1 MRYDDIDKSLARSL
15 RRQIA
20 VALLSSVALIAGFG
34 GVAAY
39 SEINGA
45 VVGSG
50 KFVSHGHTKQV
61 QHPDGG
67 IVGEIF
73 VSEDQKVDAGQLLF
87 TLDGTRVRASLGVV
101 ETQLRQML
109 VQQAR
114 LVAELTGEDLVLPED
129 AAGPDAEALLAAQVE
144 LMTARSATREVRK
157 TQLREQIAHYTQR
170 ESIVATQRSS
180 LQENIDLLEAQ
191 IADYTELHQKGLL
204 VDSTLSQVQRERAT
218 LAGELASLDAQDFDI
233 EQAVT
238 MAELQIAQID
248 EEFAE
253 AVLTELDLKNAE
265 IARLREE
272 RVAALDRLARLDIRS
287 PITGYLHEL
296 SVHTLGGI
304 IGPGETL
311 VSVIPADDQLVIEA
325 RLSPMDIDQIF
336 VDQGARIRLS
346 SLDQRVTPELF
357 ASVTDVSADL
367 SVDPAT
373 GASYYLMRLQL
384 PAAELDKIAGQTL
397 RPGMPAEVFIETGSR
412 TVLSYLVKPIADQI
426 RHAMIEN

>member
-1 MRYDDIDKSLARSL
+1 MRYEDIDKSLARSL

-50 KFVSHGHTKQV
+50 KFVSHGHAKLV

-67 IVGEIF
+67 IVSEIF
-73 VSEDQKVDAGQLLF
+73 VSEDERVSAGQLLF
-87 TLDGTRVRASLGVV
+87 SLDDTRVRASLGVV
-101 ETQLRQML
+101 EAQLRQTL
-109 VQQAR
+109 VQRAR
-114 LVAELTGEDLVLPED
+114 LMAEMTSEPLEVPDD
-129 AAGPDAEALLAAQVE
+129 AAGPDVDALLASQLE
-144 LMTARSATREVRK
+144 LMAARSATRDVRK
-157 TQLREQIAHYTQR
+157 TQLREQIAHFGLR
-170 ESIVATQRSS
+170 ETALATQRTS
-180 LQENIDLLEAQ
+180 LEENVGLLEEQ
-191 IADYTELHQKGLL
+191 IAAFAELHEKGLL

-218 LAGELASLDAQDFDI
+218 LAGELASLDAQDYEI
-233 EQAVT
+233 QQAMT
-238 MAELQIAQID
+238 LAELQIAQID

-253 AVLTELDLKNAE
+253 SVLTELDLKNAE

-272 RVAALDRLARLDIRS
+272 RIAALDRLSRTEIRS
-287 PITGYLHEL
+287 PINGYLHEL
-296 SVHTLGGI
+296 SVHTMGGI
-304 IGPGETL
+304 ISPGETL
-311 VSVIPADDQLVIEA
+311 VSVIPTDDELVIEA
-325 RLSPMDIDQIF
+325 RLSPMDIDQVF

-357 ASVTDVSADL
+357 ATVSDVSADL
-367 SVDPAT
+367 SVDQAT

-384 PAAELDKIAGQTL
+384 PSTEIDRIEGQIL
-397 RPGMPAEVFIETGSR
+397 RPGMPAEVFIETEAR

>member
-1 MRYDDIDKSLARSL
+1 
-15 RRQIA
+15 
-20 VALLSSVALIAGFG
+20 
-34 GVAAY
+34 
-39 SEINGA
+39 
-45 VVGSG
+45 
-50 KFVSHGHTKQV
+50 V

-67 IVGEIF
+67 IVGKIF
-73 VSEDQKVDAGQLLF
+73 VREDEKVTAGQLLF

-101 ETQLRQML
+101 ESQLRQML

-114 LVAELTGEDLVLPED
+114 LVAELTGEPLALPEE
-129 AAGPDAEALLAAQVE
+129 AAGPDAETLLAAQLE
-144 LMTARSATREVRK
+144 LMSARGATRDVRQ
-157 TQLREQIAHYTQR
+157 TQLREQIAHYTLR
-170 ESIVATQRSS
+170 EQSIETQRTS
-180 LQENIDLLEAQ
+180 LLENIALLEEQ
-191 IADYTELHQKGLL
+191 ITDFTALHEKGLL
-204 VDSTLSQVQRERAT
+204 IDSTLSQVQRERAT
-218 LAGELASLDAQDFDI
+218 LAGELASLEAQNFDVQ
-233 EQAVT
+233 QAKT

-265 IARLREE
+265 IMRLREE

-296 SVHTLGGI
+296 GVHTLGGI

-325 RLSPMDIDQIF
+325 RLSPMDIDQVF
-336 VDQGARIRLS
+336 VEQGARIRLS

-357 ASVTDVSADL
+357 ATVTDVSADL

-373 GASYYLMRLQL
+373 GASFYLMRLALSADEIQ
-384 PAAELDKIAGQTL
+384 KIAGQTL